1 MKNIKNFAWML
12 CALLCMTAFTAC
24 EDDTEDFYGISV
36 GEMSDAFKEN
46 YLLQTCV
53 GVALTDPMIEGVDG
67 SEKLRTEKEAKQWF
81 DSVCDKVKNSW
92 TIVNTFVAIEPD
104 TWLELQLVN
113 SNNAVVKTKKVKFEV
128 NKIE

>member
-1 MKNIKNFAWML
+1 MKNIQRFAWML
-12 CALLCMTAFTAC
+12 CALLCITAFTAC
-24 EDDTEDFYGISV
+24 EDDTEDFYGVSV

-53 GVALTDPMIEGVDG
+53 AVALSDPMIEDAT
-67 SEKLRTEKEAKQWF
+67 EKLRTEKEAKEWF

-92 TIVNTFVAIEPD
+92 TMVNMFVAIEPD
-104 TWLELQLVN
+104 TWLELELVN
-113 SNNAVVKTKKVKFEV
+113 SNNAVVKAKKVKFEV